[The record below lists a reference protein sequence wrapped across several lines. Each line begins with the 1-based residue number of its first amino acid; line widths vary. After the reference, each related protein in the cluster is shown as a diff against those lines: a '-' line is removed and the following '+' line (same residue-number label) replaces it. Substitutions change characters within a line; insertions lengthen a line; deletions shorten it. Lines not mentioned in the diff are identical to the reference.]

1 MEPFIILNAY
11 CILVCSICQYGVPVQ
26 EAPTHLAKH
35 HRSIPTSQR
44 KSILQAIQPL
54 GLIKD
59 QKALEWFPL
68 PQSCIPATPE
78 LAGPYDDG
86 FQCSRCAYIV
96 RNLTKMKEHCRV
108 VHSWVNPRTKGGDVA
123 KKAAQTYEYP
133 WRTGVLCQRFFPS
146 RRGSGWF
153 EVAAERE
160 SLASPAVRQ
169 IPPQQEET
177 FVSTLLSQFQQVQRR
192 TTDST
197 NNEGKAEP
205 NPWLR
210 RVGWA
215 EHFESDDTQFIYRT
229 ASLDIE
235 DGWEEGD
242 FTVEKETLQQVWES
256 LSRVIYAAQKA
267 CSYEEAGSAV
277 LFEIGRKV
285 VTMKPTTPFPSR
297 LEARTMER
305 YINVWKRVLGYI
317 FRTVDL
323 DDGIRPDYEWTREQ
337 EKSLSRFRELLR
349 RASAGD
355 GAGEKELDRAHLDF
369 LITVLDHP
377 LPGRSYDSVLL
388 SALAA
393 LGIREDGGWRQPV
406 DYTSFYSAI
415 IKIARMLVVRHS
427 QLEAEDAG
435 NAGDQDGT
443 FAIVRRKVSRFM
455 TVVHPGNQP
464 TPMDWIFDARSYG
477 LKIRYTTSIAGQ
489 ISWVGSTVTFQKVVF
504 SIEGLTDM
512 LHELVSSL
520 RRTMDNLLLV
530 AHGAVPPSVDWEQ
543 LYDDMGNE
551 GVGFSFLRDPRN
563 TQLQAFSS

>member
-349 RASAGD
+349 RFTASD
-355 GAGEKELDRAHLDF
+355 GAGEKEL
-369 LITVLDHP
+369 
-377 LPGRSYDSVLL
+377 
-388 SALAA
+388 
-393 LGIREDGGWRQPV
+393 
-406 DYTSFYSAI
+406 
-415 IKIARMLVVRHS
+415 
-427 QLEAEDAG
+427 
-435 NAGDQDGT
+435 N
-443 FAIVRRKVSRFM
+443 
-455 TVVHPGNQP
+455 
-464 TPMDWIFDARSYG
+464 
-477 LKIRYTTSIAGQ
+477 
-489 ISWVGSTVTFQKVVF
+489 
-504 SIEGLTDM
+504 
-512 LHELVSSL
+512 
-520 RRTMDNLLLV
+520 
-530 AHGAVPPSVDWEQ
+530 
-543 LYDDMGNE
+543 
-551 GVGFSFLRDPRN
+551 
-563 TQLQAFSS
+563 